1 MTSKKEMKKIFK
13 KLVYLLLALICALHL
28 VSCSGSEPQSVSCPY
43 PLRQLTMLDKQTGW
57 GLSLENEVLFTTD
70 GIEHFKT
77 LKSYE
82 TASFDR
88 FVSAAFLD
96 SRTAYTA
103 LFSLSDNQLIVD
115 RTSDSGASWQQ
126 AQIDFADYS
135 DFCDAGSLFLGFSDK
150 QHGYLLCC
158 STPAAGLMTK
168 LLFSTDDGGASFS
181 FTADL
186 SGTIAGYPQGITA
199 VSEDNLYI
207 AVTYHGI
214 DSYLYQSSDR
224 AKTWTSVDIF
234 PRTADVNYVD
244 GYAPVF
250 DRTHTDDN
258 ENGIILLKIVGE
270 QTAFQLFTTL
280 DGGGHWAPGIEIP
293 CENLLSYSI
302 AGDGQLYI
310 IDASGQVL
318 CL

>member
-1 MTSKKEMKKIFK
+1 MTSKKAFK
-13 KLVYLLLALICALHL
+13 KLVCLLLALICSLQII
-28 VSCSGSEPQSVSCPY
+28 SCNSSEPHPVSYSY
-43 PLRQLTMLDKQTGW
+43 PLRQLTMLDEKTGW

-70 GIEHFKT
+70 GIEHFET
-77 LKSYE
+77 LRRYE

-88 FVSAAFLD
+88 FLNAAFLN

-103 LFSLSDNQLIVD
+103 FFSPDDNQLIID
-115 RTSDSGASWQQ
+115 RTSDSGASWRQTR
-126 AQIDFADYS
+126 IDFEDYTQI
-135 DFCDAGSLFLGFSDK
+135 CDAGYIFLSFSDE

-168 LLFSTDDGGASFS
+168 LLFSTDDGGVSFS

-186 SGTIAGYPQGITA
+186 TDMIAGYPQGITA

-250 DRTHTDDN
+250 DANN
-258 ENGIILLKIVGE
+258 ENGAILLKIVGE
-270 QTAFQLFTTL
+270 QTTFQLFTTH
-280 DGGGHWAPGIEIP
+280 DGGGHWAPGSEIRCNHP
-293 CENLLSYSI
+293 LSYSI
-302 AGDGQLYI
+302 SGNGKIYI
-310 IDASGQVL
+310 IAASDSGSSQIL
-318 CL
+318 IL

>member
-1 MTSKKEMKKIFK
+1 MTSKKAFK
-13 KLVYLLLALICALHL
+13 KLVCLLLALICSLQII
-28 VSCSGSEPQSVSCPY
+28 SCSGSEPRPVSCSY
-43 PLRQLTMLDKQTGW
+43 PLRQLTMLDEKTGW

-70 GIEHFKT
+70 GIEHFET
-77 LKSYE
+77 LRRYE

-88 FVSAAFLD
+88 FVNAAFLD

-103 LFSLSDNQLIVD
+103 FFSLDDNQLIID
-115 RTSDSGASWQQ
+115 RTSDSGASWRQTRIDFEDY
-126 AQIDFADYS
+126 AQI
-135 DFCDAGSLFLGFSDK
+135 CDAGYIFLSFSDE

-168 LLFSTDDGGASFS
+168 LLFSTDDGGVSFS

-186 SGTIAGYPQGITA
+186 TDMIAGYPQGITA

-250 DRTHTDDN
+250 DANN
-258 ENGIILLKIVGE
+258 ENGAILLKIVGE
-270 QTAFQLFTTL
+270 QTTFQLFTTH
-280 DGGGHWAPGIEIP
+280 DGGGHWAPGSEIRCNRP
-293 CENLLSYSI
+293 LSYSI
-302 AGDGQLYI
+302 ADDGELYI
-310 IDASGQVL
+310 IDFSDSGSSQIL
-318 CL
+318 IL

>member
-1 MTSKKEMKKIFK
+1 MTSKKVFK
-13 KLVYLLLALICALHL
+13 KLVCLLLALTCSLHL
-28 VSCSGSEPQSVSCPY
+28 VSCSDSEPRSVSCPY
-43 PLRQLTMLDKQTGW
+43 PLRQLTMLDERTGW

-70 GIEHFKT
+70 GIEHFET

-82 TASFDR
+82 TASPDR

-103 LFSLSDNQLIVD
+103 FFSPHDNQLIID
-115 RTSDSGASWQQ
+115 HTSDSGDSWRQTR
-126 AQIDFADYS
+126 INFKDYS
-135 DFCDAGSLFLGFSDK
+135 DICDAGSLFLSFSDG

-168 LLFSTDDGGASFS
+168 LLFFTDDGGESFS

-186 SGTIAGYPQGITA
+186 ALTDTIAGYPQGITA

-250 DRTHTDDN
+250 DANN
-258 ENGIILLKIVGE
+258 ENGAILLKIVGE
-270 QTAFQLFTTL
+270 QTTFQLFTTH
-280 DGGGHWAPGIEIP
+280 DGGGHWAPGSEIRCNHP
-293 CENLLSYSI
+293 LSYSI
-302 AGDGQLYI
+302 SGNGKIYI
-310 IDASGQVL
+310 IAASDSGSSQIL
-318 CL
+318 IL

>member
-1 MTSKKEMKKIFK
+1 MAYKKAFK
-13 KLVYLLLALICALHL
+13 KLMYLLLALICALQL
-28 VSCSGSEPQSVSCPY
+28 VSCSGSKPRPVPCSY
-43 PLRQLTMLDKQTGW
+43 PLRQLTMLDEKTGW

-70 GIEHFKT
+70 GIEHFET
-77 LKSYE
+77 LKRYE
-82 TASFDR
+82 TASPDR

-103 LFSLSDNQLIVD
+103 FFSPDDNQLIID
-115 RTSDSGASWQQ
+115 RTSDSGASWRQT
-126 AQIDFADYS
+126 QINFEDYS
-135 DFCDAGSLFLGFSDK
+135 DICDAGSLFLGFSDE

-186 SGTIAGYPQGITA
+186 SDTIAGYPQGITA
-199 VSEDNLYI
+199 VNEVQLYI
-207 AVTYHGI
+207 AVTYHGT
-214 DSYLYQSSDR
+214 DSYLYRLSDN
-224 AKTWTSVDIF
+224 AKTWASVDIF

-270 QTAFQLFTTL
+270 QTSFQLFTTH
-280 DGGGHWAPGIEIP
+280 DGGGHWAPDSEIP
-293 CENLLSYSI
+293 CDNPLSYSS
-302 AGDGQLYI
+302 AGDGTVYI
-310 IDASGQVL
+310 IDTSSAESSRIL
-318 CL
+318 IL

>member
-1 MTSKKEMKKIFK
+1 MKK
-13 KLVYLLLALICALHL
+13 LMYLLLALLCALHL
-28 VSCSGSEPQSVSCPY
+28 VSCNSSEPRSVSCPY
-43 PLRQLTMLDKQTGW
+43 PLRQLTMLDEQTGW

-77 LKSYE
+77 LKRYE
-82 TASFDR
+82 TASSDR

-96 SRTAYTA
+96 NQTAFTA
-103 LFSLSDNQLIVD
+103 FFSLDDNQLIVD

-126 AQIDFADYS
+126 TRIDFADYS
-135 DFCDAGSLFLGFSDK
+135 DICDAGSLFLGFSDV

-168 LLFSTDDGGASFS
+168 LLFSTDDGGESFS

-186 SGTIAGYPQGITA
+186 TDTIAGYPHGITA

-207 AVTYHGI
+207 AVTYHGT

-224 AKTWTSVDIF
+224 AETWASVDIF
-234 PRTADVNYVD
+234 PRTVDVNYVD

-250 DRTHTDDN
+250 DRTHTDDTEK

-270 QTAFQLFTTL
+270 QTAFQLFTTH
-280 DGGGHWAPGIEIP
+280 DGGEHWTPDSEIS
-293 CENLLSYSI
+293 CENLLSYTI